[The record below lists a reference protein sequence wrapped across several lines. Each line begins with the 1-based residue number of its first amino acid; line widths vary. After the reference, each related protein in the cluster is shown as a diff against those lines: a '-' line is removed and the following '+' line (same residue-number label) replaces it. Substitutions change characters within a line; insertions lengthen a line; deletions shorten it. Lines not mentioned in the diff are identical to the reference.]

1 MMTFGIVHCLV
12 TAGQPLGGPRF
23 KHKSDPLS
31 GWAVDYVVDSLNQL
45 LWRSGFG
52 AKDIIRITSKF
63 TESCEGLGVLG
74 EVQDSDEEAGVV
86 TLCGGKRFEAGY
98 FLVEFSQVKTI
109 LWQIDAGKINLVED
123 GSHRGKHCTIAWDRG
138 GQIDRLQFQRLINSP
153 WWWHVVPLVPA
164 VPP

>member
-1 MMTFGIVHCLV
+1 
-12 TAGQPLGGPRF
+12 
-23 KHKSDPLS
+23 
-31 GWAVDYVVDSLNQL
+31 
-45 LWRSGFG
+45 SGFG

-98 FLVEFSQVKTI
+98 FLVGFFQGQNI
-109 LWQIDAGKINLVED
+109 PLQINARKIKPFED
-123 GSHRGKHCTIAWDRG
+123 GSHRGKHCTIAWDGG
-138 GQIDRLQFQRLINSP
+138 GQIDRLQFQRLISSP

-164 VPP
+164 VPPR